1 MATPL
6 KTTPYAVLR
15 RLARG
20 VRNRARQAKSDLAW
34 SFRRR
39 RVARAMEPAAP
50 LESPDV
56 LRGTTL
62 FFVPY
67 AGVTPMFAQAC
78 VVGRTLRERG
88 HAVKFARCFR
98 VFERCPVMD
107 MHRLPYEA
115 TAEQKLETCLHCAD
129 NSLSMLA
136 QYGLEAVDLRPLV
149 TPEMTGRIDEALL
162 QAPRDLLQFEFERL
176 RFGALSVMD
185 LVLALKI
192 SDFSELLESDRRVWL
207 QYLRSCLLSHLIV
220 DRACRELGVARIVH
234 VNDYSLLLG
243 ARTAARK
250 NGVPCFGLAFPGH
263 RNVDLRRYLILS
275 NVWKPSSFK
284 LLAAWPA
291 CRDLPLDPGRV
302 REVAEDLLVRLRG
315 VGSHLYS
322 PGKTVHETDV
332 RRRLGLSND
341 RKLLVAYTSSLD
353 ELVAS
358 RMGTDA
364 LGIAIPDRPQPFR
377 DQIEWL
383 TALVEYVEQSDD
395 LALVVRIHP
404 REGVNK
410 RESVVSQHLALLRA
424 AFGETYAHC
433 RFVWP
438 ADPVSS
444 YDLGEAADV
453 VLTSWSTIGL
463 EMARL
468 GAPVLVAFNGAGSAI
483 PQDDFS
489 EWGATP
495 ADFFAKL
502 RELLDRPV
510 SAEQIARA
518 FRWYSLLTL
527 GTTVDLT
534 DVVPRSNFAELPP
547 YRTPR
552 EAAAIEQIV
561 IGGKDVCD
569 LNMERLKA
577 SQTPNSEGRESDE
590 LLRQLRR
597 LVHFLMSGE
606 DSSED
611 APLIV
616 RSVDPGGRRADRRQA
631 RMPSPVA
638 NQRAVQAS
646 NGGEK
651 SRVIECDGSHAVYN
665 DGGRVSCRYSPMAVR
680 LALLCGLELA
690 EPAAVSGRQ

>member
-6 KTTPYAVLR
+6 KTTPYAALR
-15 RLARG
+15 RFARG
-20 VRNRARQAKSDLAW
+20 ARDRARRAKNDLAW
-34 SFRRR
+34 SFRKRG
-39 RVARAMEPAAP
+39 VARAMEPVAP
-50 LESPDV
+50 LPSGDA

-78 VVGRTLRERG
+78 VVARTLRERG
-88 HAVKFARCFR
+88 NAVIFARCFR

-107 MHRLPYEA
+107 MHRLPYDA
-115 TAEQKLETCLHCAD
+115 TAEKKLETCLHCAD

-136 QYGLEAVDLRPLV
+136 QYGLDAVDLRRLV
-149 TPEMTGRIDEALL
+149 TPEMTARIDEALAR
-162 QAPRDLLQFEFERL
+162 APHDLLQFEFEGL

-185 LVLALKI
+185 LVLALKV

-220 DRACRELGVARIVH
+220 ERACRELEVGRIVH

-250 NGVPCFGLAFPGH
+250 RGVPCYGLAFPGH

-275 NVWKPSSFK
+275 NVWKPSAFK

-291 CRDLPLDPGRV
+291 CRELPLEDKRV

-332 RRRLGLSND
+332 RQRLGLSSE
-341 RKLLVAYTSSLD
+341 RKLLVAYSSSLD
-353 ELVAS
+353 ELIAS
-358 RMGTDA
+358 RMMTEA

-383 TALVEYVEQSDD
+383 TALVQYVEHSDD

-410 RESVVSQHLALLRA
+410 RESVASQHLSRLRA
-424 AFGETYAHC
+424 AFGGTYAHC

-438 ADPVSS
+438 TDPVSS
-444 YDLGEAADV
+444 YDVGEAADV
-453 VLTSWSTIGL
+453 VLTSWSNIGL

-468 GAPVLVAFNGAGSAI
+468 GAPVLVAFNGAGSPI
-483 PQDDFS
+483 PQDDFC

-510 SAEQIARA
+510 SAGQIARA

-527 GTTVDLT
+527 GTTLDLT
-534 DVVPRSNFAELPP
+534 DLVPRSNFAELPVYQMP
-547 YRTPR
+547 L

-569 LNMERLKA
+569 LNIERLKA
-577 SQTPNSEGRESDE
+577 SRNAQSEDRESDE

-597 LVHFLMSGE
+597 LVHFLMTGE
-606 DSSED
+606 DSTD
-611 APLIV
+611 DVPLYV
-616 RSVDPGGRRADRRQA
+616 RPMDRGACCTETQPGGTSRA
-631 RMPSPVA
+631 
-638 NQRAVQAS
+638 
-646 NGGEK
+646 
-651 SRVIECDGSHAVYN
+651 IECDGQHAAYRDGERVY
-665 DGGRVSCRYSPMAVR
+665 RRYSPMAVR
-680 LALLCGLELA
+680 LSHLCGRELT
-690 EPAAVSGRQ
+690 EPAPVGGRQ